1 MAAKIDTAEPEDDA
15 SFPWINIER
24 PSDGRSKANRQRV
37 RSYVTKLQ
45 HQRAREQQ
53 DRKRVAT
60 KRATSSNPESGTAS
74 PVSATG
80 SHSGSQHDYAP
91 KQTSSSIGRRTGGL
105 IVFDSPAPFAGN
117 GDLRFA
123 KDVRTKRA
131 DAKSTDDHETTSSN
145 AAEESKVLIRQ
156 TPLPEPRSLEE
167 MSFRTF
173 ALHDSTDSVSSSLH
187 ELRLDLSSVLVSRSG
202 R

>member
-1 MAAKIDTAEPEDDA
+1 M
-15 SFPWINIER
+15 
-24 PSDGRSKANRQRV
+24 
-37 RSYVTKLQ
+37 
-45 HQRAREQQ
+45 
-53 DRKRVAT
+53 AT

-74 PVSATG
+74 PVSATE
-80 SHSGSQHDYAP
+80 SQSGSQQDYAS
-91 KQTSSSIGRRTGGL
+91 KQTSFSIGRRTGGL

-117 GDLRFA
+117 GD
-123 KDVRTKRA
+123 VRVAENVHTKRA

-173 ALHDSTDSVSSSLH
+173 ALHDATDSVSTSLH
-187 ELRLDLSSVLVSRSG
+187 ELRLDLSSVLVSQSG
-202 R
+202 GQQMT